1 MDNNKM
7 FMKVPQSVDE
17 LEGIVEEKNV
27 PDEQP
32 KAAKK
37 KEKKPVVLSEFVKSK
52 IREVK
57 KPEPFVPPADPEE
70 CIRLA
75 VEKLG
80 KEMQDTVNRIN
91 EAVRKKEEKD
101 EGQLNKAFCGYTND
115 AIDAQLKSQS
125 KALDESVI
133 SKLITM
139 CQKDASFAALVMHP
153 VKKYDKA
160 RSLIWERVKACLIPG
175 DQVAC
180 IDNDVVYEWAADY
193 YKEDAEKE
201 AEEEYQAACEKAKE
215 DAIQLEKRKKTE
227 ERKKKE
233 EERKA
238 RKAKKEKQEKMQMSL
253 FGPNGSEVTP
263 KGEPSHTGKEDV
275 LPKTDD
281 DSDNIPGEPSENED
295 RPVSNRIEST
305 DDSPE
310 EETSE
315 QDSEGDFDDVD
326 GNAYEDS
333 SEGDEEESN
342 DPEESP
348 AADDHLEGFEEP
360 EQPEPVT
367 KPKNSTVTINADD
380 EDEQM
385 SILNWL
391 EGN

>member
-17 LEGIVEEKNV
+17 LEGIVEEKKV
-27 PDEQP
+27 ADEQP
-32 KAAKK
+32 KTVGK
-37 KEKKPVVLSEFVKSK
+37 KEKKSVVLSEFVKSK

-91 EAVRKKEEKD
+91 EAVQKKEEKD
-101 EGQLNKAFCGYTND
+101 DSQLNRAFRGYTND
-115 AIDAQLKSQS
+115 QIDEQLKNQS
-125 KALDESVI
+125 KALDESCI

-139 CQKDASFAALVMHP
+139 CQKDAEFSALVINP
-153 VKKYDKA
+153 VKKYNKC
-160 RSLIWERVKACLIPG
+160 RKLIWERVKAILIPG

-193 YKEDAEKE
+193 YREDAMKE
-201 AEEEYQAACEKAKE
+201 AEEEYKAACEKAKNT
-215 DAIQLEKRKKTE
+215 AIQQEKRKKTE

-253 FGPNGSEVTP
+253 FGPDSPETTP
-263 KGEPSHTGKEDV
+263 RSDPSPARKEED
-275 LPKTDD
+275 LPITDD
-281 DSDNIPGEPSENED
+281 DSENIPGESSEIED
-295 RPVSNRIEST
+295 GPANNRIESM
-305 DDSPE
+305 DGSPK

-315 QDSEGDFDDVD
+315 KDHEDDFEDVA
-326 GNAYEDS
+326 GNASEHS
-333 SEGDEEESN
+333 SEGDEDESE
-342 DPEESP
+342 DPEESQ

-360 EQPEPVT
+360 EQPEPEK
-367 KPKNSTVTINADD
+367 KPKNTTVTINADD

-385 SILNWL
+385 SILSWL